1 MDIKEAKT
9 AVKAIFLQAASMSG
23 FEVTDQSPAR
33 FSDLIQ
39 KGFSKVAE
47 KRKPEAVANILR
59 VIAST
64 LEEAQ
69 KDKLKILSETSVDK
83 GKKKVCPV
91 YPFN

>member
-9 AVKAIFLQAASMSG
+9 AAKAIFLQAASMSG
-23 FEVTDQSPAR
+23 FEVTDQSPSR
-33 FSDLIQ
+33 FSDLVQ
-39 KGFSKVAE
+39 EGFVKVGE
-47 KRKPEAVANILR
+47 KRKPEAVANMLR
-59 VIAST
+59 VIAFT

-69 KDKLKILSETSVDK
+69 KDKLTILSESSVDK